1 MLHLN
6 TNFFSIFNL
15 KTSYIVS
22 LSMIALSTLNSGT
35 STIPDNPIKKNIIET
50 TDHVIVVKNNSVVFD
65 YLQTEDNI
73 ESPVHLRV
81 IEQPRFGAV
90 ALNEDKTFEYSPLQ
104 NLCEAND
111 AFVYQMIVGEQV
123 TEVSV
128 DIEIL
133 CESLTFFNGIS
144 KDKQAEKLDKFTI
157 LGVENYPD
165 NSLYVFDDTGKEIF
179 HKANYSNDW
188 SGTLESSQK
197 HLEQDRMYYYV
208 FKDGGGNYYSG
219 YLQIN

>member
-1 MLHLN
+1 M
-6 TNFFSIFNL
+6 
-15 KTSYIVS
+15 IVV
-22 LSMIALSTLNSGT
+22 STFYSGIP
-35 STIPDNPIKKNIIET
+35 TIPYNPIKKNIIET

-65 YLQTEDNI
+65 YLQTEDDV

-111 AFVYQMIVGEQV
+111 AFVYEMTIGKQV
-123 TEVSV
+123 TEVKV

-133 CESLTFFNGIS
+133 CESLTIFNEIS
-144 KDKQAEKLDKFTI
+144 NKEKAGKLKKFTV
-157 LGVENYPD
+157 LGIENHPN
-165 NSLYVFDDTGKEIF
+165 NSLYVFDDAGNEIF
-179 HKANYSNDW
+179 HRASYSNDW
-188 SGTLESSQK
+188 DGRLETSQK